1 IDTLEG
7 THHGDDDWTWVIEKR
22 NKHLRSQQQ
31 PKEKTTLNNPN
42 PTSTF
47 TFYFMNFP
55 SNWDRLVMKDVFARY
70 WKVDDVFIA
79 RKWNVQGKRF
89 GFAKFNG
96 VVNPIAFEKELNTIC
111 IGTQLVRC
119 NIAKY
124 QRKAINNFHNKP
136 LPPSHN
142 NRASYSGKVFGSSQ
156 RRETLLKEHTME
168 MMVGRRY
175 GKVDDVFIARK
186 RNVEGKR
193 FGFARFNGVVNPT
206 AFEKELNTICIGT
219 QLVRCNIAKYQ
230 RKAINNFHNKP
241 LPPSHNNRASYNRK
255 IAISGLP
262 PQLWLTDPF
271 TSIVELWGKVIIPEY
286 CNPRQFNRTTG
297 KVCILT
303 RHLNLI
309 HETICVPIDKE
320 LVPVRVYEI
329 EGESD
334 SLFNGCILDSSSDE
348 DDPTYTWNG
357 ADDLTENNDDD
368 GDDISS
374 GKHTANSTEE
384 GSTSCTGYK
393 VKDKTKDI
401 PRSASHVV
409 LVFEKCT
416 SDNNDE
422 MSTTSPVQNQNPP
435 LNESTTGKSTD
446 YPINYSS
453 RGVDTQPRTKNI
465 GKSFLSDSNEVDNV
479 IQAGNEIGFKMN
491 RKECDVAR
499 ILDDGDHNLTE
510 LILNHNTLSVI
521 LGDFNEVRAEF
532 ERMGTIFDPR
542 GARFF
547 NNFIESSGLHDIPMG
562 GKLFT
567 RMNNIGSKLS
577 KLDRI
582 LVSCH
587 FIDRWPNSYI
597 RALTREFSYHTPLL
611 LSNSVL
617 YYGPSP
623 FKFFNSWLSQED
635 FALLVQRC
643 WLLPTNEIVTSP
655 PVIFKIKLQRLKKM
669 IKLWRFDIQCRESKT
684 TTELRCKIDQL
695 DSLVE
700 LGPLSAAHIAAR
712 TDAVRDLTSFEYIK
726 LNDLKQKLSLG
737 LWRRKAS
744 GPDGFTFKFI
754 KKNWHL
760 LENDII
766 SYVKHFESS
775 CHTPRGFNSSF
786 ITLVPKLDD
795 PIVLGDYRPLS
806 LIGCQYKI
814 IAKVLANHLKHVL
827 PSVVGEVQ
835 MAYIKGRQIIDG
847 PLFVDEIIS
856 WAKTHKKK
864 LMLFKVDF
872 EKAFDSLSW
881 NFLLSIL
888 EQMGFSAK
896 WRNWIC
902 SCLDSAFASVL
913 MNGSP
918 TNEFKLESGLRQGDP
933 LSLFLP
939 ILAVE
944 ALNIALIEA
953 ITTTFFMVLKWVK
966 IRFTSPTFNLPMMP
980 LV

>member
-1 IDTLEG
+1 MAD
-7 THHGDDDWTWVIEKR
+7 
-22 NKHLRSQQQ
+22 
-31 PKEKTTLNNPN
+31 
-42 PTSTF
+42 
-47 TFYFMNFP
+47 FP
-55 SNWDRLVMKDVFARY
+55 
-70 WKVDDVFIA
+70 FI
-79 RKWNVQGKRF
+79 
-89 GFAKFNG
+89 
-96 VVNPIAFEKELNTIC
+96 
-111 IGTQLVRC
+111 
-119 NIAKY
+119 
-124 QRKAINNFHNKP
+124 
-136 LPPSHN
+136 
-142 NRASYSGKVFGSSQ
+142 SQ

-255 IAISGLP
+255 VFGSSYANILTGTKNRVKSTTNKQLP
-262 PQLWLTDPF
+262 TNFNLTIPKSSKQQYN
-271 TSIVELWGKVIIPEY
+271 TSIIGELKSFLGAKNTHNIILDEGFTDFSMKYLGGGLTLLILPWLIKLSST
-286 CNPRQFNRTTG
+286 PRSNLTSTPSNLRTMNHFNRTSG

-320 LVPVRVYEI
+320 LVPVIVYEI
-329 EGESD
+329 EGEAD

-357 ADDLTENNDDD
+357 ADDLTKNNDYDD
-368 GDDISS
+368 DDDDIEEEEEEWCHNGGLGENSSDLEAVQVNSKSFQTLPNLVKTSGYRSS

-401 PRSASHVV
+401 PRSASHAI
-409 LVFEKCT
+409 LVFDKCT
-416 SDNNDE
+416 SDNNE
-422 MSTTSPVQNQNPP
+422 AMSTTSPVQNQNPP

-453 RGVDTQPRTKNI
+453 
-465 GKSFLSDSNEVDNV
+465 KSGTVSDSNEVDNV

-499 ILDDGDHNLTE
+499 ILDDGDHN
-510 LILNHNTLSVI
+510 
-521 LGDFNEVRAEF
+521 
-532 ERMGTIFDPR
+532 
-542 GARFF
+542 
-547 NNFIESSGLHDIPMG
+547 
-562 GKLFT
+562 
-567 RMNNIGSKLS
+567 
-577 KLDRI
+577 
-582 LVSCH
+582 
-587 FIDRWPNSYI
+587 
-597 RALTREFSYHTPLL
+597 
-611 LSNSVL
+611 
-617 YYGPSP
+617 
-623 FKFFNSWLSQED
+623 
-635 FALLVQRC
+635 
-643 WLLPTNEIVTSP
+643 
-655 PVIFKIKLQRLKKM
+655 IKLQRLKKM